1 MPVLVP
7 GRSVEQREPVLV
19 VQNRFEP
26 GVHRFSLVVVD
37 ESGMQSEPDVIAVTV
52 RRAVIIDPV
61 RPPIVDTRI
70 DVPVRPPIQPVVN
83 PVINPV
89 VNPVVINPAVVNPV
103 IRPRGTRKGKKHGPE

>member
-7 GRSVEQREPVLV
+7 GRPVEQREPVLV

-37 ESGMQSEPDVIAVTV
+37 DSGIESEPDVIAVTV
-52 RRAVIIDPV
+52 RRAIVVEPV

-70 DVPVRPPIQPVVN
+70 DVPVRPDPIDPVVN
-83 PVINPV
+83 PVTS
-89 VNPVVINPAVVNPV
+89 
-103 IRPRGTRKGKKHGPE
+103 TRR

>member
-7 GRSVEQREPVLV
+7 GRPVEQREPVLV

-37 ESGMQSEPDVIAVTV
+37 DSGIESEPDVIAVTL
-52 RRAVIIDPV
+52 RRAIVVEPV

-70 DVPVRPPIQPVVN
+70 DVPVRPPIDPVVTPVIN
-83 PVINPV
+83 PAVINPV
-89 VNPVVINPAVVNPV
+89 VTHPV
-103 IRPRGTRKGKKHGPE
+103 IRPRGAVRKGKKHGPE

>member
-7 GRSVEQREPVLV
+7 GRPVEQREPVLV

-37 ESGMQSEPDVIAVTV
+37 DSGIESEPDVIAVTL
-52 RRAVIIDPV
+52 RRALVIEPV

-70 DVPVRPPIQPVVN
+70 DVPVRPPID
-83 PVINPV
+83 PVI
-89 VNPVVINPAVVNPV
+89 VNPV
-103 IRPRGTRKGKKHGPE
+103 IRPRGAVRKGKKHGPE

>member
-1 MPVLVP
+1 MPVLVA
-7 GRSVEQREPVLV
+7 GRPLEQREPVLV

-37 ESGMQSEPDVIAVTV
+37 DRGLESEPDVIAVSV
-52 RRAVIIDPV
+52 RRPLVIEPL

-70 DVPVRPPIQPVVN
+70 D

-89 VNPVVINPAVVNPV
+89 LIDPIV
-103 IRPRGTRKGKKHGPE
+103 RPRSAARKGKKHGPE